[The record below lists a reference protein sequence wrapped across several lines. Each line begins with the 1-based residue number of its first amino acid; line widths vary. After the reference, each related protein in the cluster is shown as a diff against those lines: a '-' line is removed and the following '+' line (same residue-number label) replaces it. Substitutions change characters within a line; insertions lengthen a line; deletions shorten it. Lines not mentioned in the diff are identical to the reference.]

1 MVEKRIWE
9 FIAGELGKDKPVC
22 LITMVDAKGHGPNRA
37 GSKLVVTADDQRMGT
52 VGGGKAEFYLVEKA
66 KKILAPKKREK
77 SPKVVYMDHRKVDH
91 DAASGLICG
100 GSQTFVLMR
109 LTSDDL
115 ETVLSIIETYNKNE
129 PVTFQLHPSTGLTR
143 NSGLGWKKFFW
154 FRTGSLWFYEE
165 MRGVSDIVT
174 LIGGGHVSLALSQ
187 VLSTLDMKIVVLDN
201 RSDLDTMAENTWA
214 DECRVVDYKAI
225 NDEVAEGPQSY
236 VCIMTFGHQ
245 HDEQVLEALIDKHV
259 QYLGMMG
266 SPPKIESIYNN
277 LRSRGVTEE
286 QLAKVHAPIG
296 VPIGSNT
303 PAEIA
308 VSIAAEIIREKN
320 CF

>member
-37 GSKLVVTADDQRMGT
+37 GAKLVVTTDDQRYGT
-52 VGGGKAEFYLVEKA
+52 VGGGPSEFALVEKA
-66 KKILAPKKREK
+66 KQLLQLNERYLQPQLIT
-77 SPKVVYMDHRKVDH
+77 MDHH
-91 DAASGLICG
+91 QGASDASSGMICDG
-100 GSQTFVLMR
+100 IQKFVLMCLTLADQKNVFSLSQAHQKGIPVR
-109 LTSDDL
+109 LRLNLNGLSLTSD
-115 ETVLSIIETYNKNE
+115 T
-129 PVTFQLHPSTGLTR
+129 
-143 NSGLGWKKFFW
+143 KKQKPICQIDKLDW
-154 FRTGSLWFYEE
+154 LYEE
-165 MRGVSDIVT
+165 RVGSNDTVT
-174 LIGGGHVSLALSQ
+174 LIGGGHVSLALSK
-187 VLSTLDMKIVVLDN
+187 VLSMLGMKIVVLDN
-201 RSDLDTMAENTWA
+201 RPDLDTMAENTWA
-214 DECRVVDYKAI
+214 DECRVIDYMVI
-225 NDEVAEGPQSY
+225 GDEVPEGPNSY